1 MDATAITVRVPAT
14 SANLGAGFDCL
25 GLALDL
31 VASITVS
38 FSEAEALPPDD
49 VGEKMVITA
58 ARQTYQRLGRVPPA
72 GIRAVLGTL
81 ALELQRSCGG
91 RAMAAERI
99 HLTLNFLGETPR
111 ALIPRLAAEADRLQ
125 GRRFELLADHAGYWR
140 HNRIVWAG
148 AAQCPLPL
156 RRLVDALAVAL
167 QPHGFQREER
177 SYTPHVT
184 LLRDARRAPKTGLAQ
199 SIEWPIEAFVLV
211 QSVRRERMPGYD
223 ILKRWPLRYAAG
235 ER

>member
-1 MDATAITVRVPAT
+1 LWPDERVRAALATLVREFGAACGGRGVRP
-14 SANLGAGFDCL
+14 ANLHVTLAFL
-25 GLALDL
+25 GDVPVPRIASTIGALD
-31 VASITVS
+31 
-38 FSEAEALPPDD
+38 
-49 VGEKMVITA
+49 
-58 ARQTYQRLGRVPPA
+58 
-72 GIRAVLGTL
+72 GIRAEPFV
-81 ALELQRSCGG
+81 LELDSC
-91 RAMAAERI
+91 
-99 HLTLNFLGETPR
+99 
-111 ALIPRLAAEADRLQ
+111 
-125 GRRFELLADHAGYWR
+125 GYWR

-199 SIEWPIEAFVLV
+199 SIEWLIEAFVLV